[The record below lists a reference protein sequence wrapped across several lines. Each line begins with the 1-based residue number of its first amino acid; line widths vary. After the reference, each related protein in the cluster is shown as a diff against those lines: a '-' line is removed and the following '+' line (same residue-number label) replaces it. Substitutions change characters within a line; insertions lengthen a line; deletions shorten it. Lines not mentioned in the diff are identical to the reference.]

1 MINLL
6 SRKKILKILLILIM
20 PFLQACNKK
29 EEIGGAVTTIKKKHQ
44 VFQVILFHYIRQ
56 PRRFKIDR
64 QSQFFIRGQEQ
75 VQEFMV
81 PVEMVIIMFGL
92 IVITKL
98 LLIVYFGQ
106 VKVDLQMLKL

>member
-1 MINLL
+1 MILNIIFLFL
-6 SRKKILKILLILIM
+6 RKLLI
-20 PFLQACNKK
+20 K
-29 EEIGGAVTTIKKKHQ
+29 
-44 VFQVILFHYIRQ
+44 
-56 PRRFKIDR
+56 RFKIDR

-92 IVITKL
+92 IVIMKL